1 MIDKIIKEDL
11 TDISQLSN
19 EAVMEQ
25 LDLDEDSAE
34 AVKDAC
40 RFYVKHNLGKKEP
53 KGRKEF
59 NFGRRGARVTK
70 GGAF

>member
-34 AVKDAC
+34 AVKDA
-40 RFYVKHNLGKKEP
+40 
-53 KGRKEF
+53 
-59 NFGRRGARVTK
+59 
-70 GGAF
+70 